1 MLCFS
6 TKNVKNKATSGPRA
20 SAPPRKCDPGS
31 LFNSPIAP
39 TATRF
44 KPILFFLTKY
54 VKQKVTPGP
63 RASAPPRKCDPG
75 SLFNSPIAPTATRF
89 KPILFFSIKN
99 SFKSLKIMNKCLGDA
114 RGIPRGIPGAAPG
127 HPRGSPGAP
136 GDPRSTAGAPRGK
149 GASREPI
156 LGTHFP
162 SKSSKNTMP
171 TSKKRDPG
179 TH

>member
-1 MLCFS
+1 M
-6 TKNVKNKATSGPRA
+6 TKYVKNKA
-20 SAPPRKCDPGS
+20 
-31 LFNSPIAP
+31 
-39 TATRF
+39 
-44 KPILFFLTKY
+44 
-54 VKQKVTPGP
+54 TPGP

-99 SFKSLKIMNKCLGDA
+99 SFKSFKIMNKCLGDA

-149 GASREPI
+149 GASRDPL

-171 TSKKRDPG
+171 ASKKRCPG
-179 TH
+179 TRQSQSTSVSRSQRQPAVLGKVVSGPRPGTTLLHAPGTKMT

>member
-1 MLCFS
+1 M
-6 TKNVKNKATSGPRA
+6 KYVKHKATSGPRA

-44 KPILFFLTKY
+44 KPILFF
-54 VKQKVTPGP
+54 
-63 RASAPPRKCDPG
+63 PP
-75 SLFNSPIAPTATRF
+75 
-89 KPILFFSIKN
+89 KN
-99 SFKSLKIMNKCLGDA
+99 LFKSFKIMNKCLGDA

-149 GASREPI
+149 GASRDPL

-171 TSKKRDPG
+171 ASKKRCLGIHQRRSMLLVNLGHSGQPVPAKPRPRTASRNHPSTRAGDQDDVS
-179 TH
+179 

>member
-1 MLCFS
+1 MLCFF
-6 TKNVKNKATSGPRA
+6 TNYVKNQTTSGPRA

-44 KPILFFLTKY
+44 KPILFF
-54 VKQKVTPGP
+54 
-63 RASAPPRKCDPG
+63 S
-75 SLFNSPIAPTATRF
+75 N
-89 KPILFFSIKN
+89 KN
-99 SFKSLKIMNKCLGDA
+99 SFKSFKIMNKCLGDA

-149 GASREPI
+149 GASRDPL

-162 SKSSKNTMP
+162 RKSSKNIMP
-171 TSKKRDPG
+171 CIKKRGPGIRQRQSAAVRGGQRQPAVPGKVVSGPRPG
-179 TH
+179 TTLLHAPGTKMT

>member
-1 MLCFS
+1 M
-6 TKNVKNKATSGPRA
+6 KYVKNKA
-20 SAPPRKCDPGS
+20 
-31 LFNSPIAP
+31 
-39 TATRF
+39 
-44 KPILFFLTKY
+44 
-54 VKQKVTPGP
+54 TPGP

-99 SFKSLKIMNKCLGDA
+99 SLKSLKIMNKCLGDA

-149 GASREPI
+149 GASRDPL

-162 SKSSKNTMP
+162 SKSSKNIMP
-171 TSKKRDPG
+171 ANKKRDPG
-179 TH
+179 THQRQSAAVNGSQPSHRCQAKWCQDRVPEPPFFTRRGPR

>member
-1 MLCFS
+1 MS
-6 TKNVKNKATSGPRA
+6 KNKATSGPRA

-44 KPILFFLTKY
+44 KPILFF
-54 VKQKVTPGP
+54 
-63 RASAPPRKCDPG
+63 S
-75 SLFNSPIAPTATRF
+75 S
-89 KPILFFSIKN
+89 KN

-149 GASREPI
+149 GASRDPL

-171 TSKKRDPG
+171 ASKKRCLGIRQSQSISVSGDQPRQRCQPNRGRGPRPG
-179 TH
+179 TTLLHAPGTKMT